1 MTHKEIRSEF
11 YRYFQQQDHKKIL
24 SAPLVPFNDP
34 SLLFTNAGMNQFKD
48 VFLQRESREYK
59 RAVTIQKCLRV
70 SGKHNDFDEVG
81 RTDSHHTFFEML
93 GNFSFG
99 DYFKEKAIALAW
111 EFLTEVLQ
119 IPREKLRVTV
129 FREDDEAAAIW
140 RQVIGLAPEM
150 ISRRDESDNF
160 WQMGD
165 TGPCGPCSEIY
176 FDRGLAF
183 GPAEFS
189 EGNRRFVEIWNLV
202 FMQFQ
207 REANGVLT
215 PLPAPSIDTGMGME
229 RLCASIQGV
238 PGNYQTDLFLPLIE
252 AAADS
257 LACNIDAPEA
267 LVPLRVMADH
277 CRALVFLIA
286 DGILPANDGRGYVL
300 RRLLRRA
307 VKHGLQLKNSRS
319 LLVPICRKVISEM
332 SEWYPELSSNE
343 DFIIEAVDLEEDR
356 FHHTL
361 AGGLKSFLQLV
372 EKTVASDSAVL
383 SGAEVFRLSDTYGFP
398 LDFARDLA
406 VERDLQIDMAGFE
419 RELEAQRQRS
429 RSDQQEKRRSQ
440 VMDIEPAVAPT
451 DFIGYDQP
459 EAEAKLLAIYHEGVE
474 TTKLI
479 SPGEA
484 ILVFNPSPFYAQ
496 AGGQIGD
503 RGTGWSENGFFEV
516 LETRKT
522 PGGIHLHLVKLTRGY
537 LETGSGLR
545 VSIDRRLR
553 RATAAHHT
561 ATHLLHAALREV
573 LGPHVKQSGSYVGP
587 DKLRFD
593 FTQLQA
599 LKREEINKIEQ
610 LVNAKIRENL
620 VIKSNLS
627 DYDEAVRSGAIAIFN
642 DKYGS
647 QVRVVTAGDFSAEL
661 CGGTHADRSGELG
674 LFTIVSEA
682 SIASG
687 IRRIEA
693 LAGEA
698 AWLHLSSQA
707 RISQDLALLLR
718 VKPSD
723 LLQQVKVLQ
732 EKDRQPVEN
741 KTKKADLNNL
751 ASDLARKAFSVGEL
765 NVCLAVIEGLE
776 AKELRGL
783 ADQVR
788 NQVKGL
794 VILAL
799 NGTEKSSLALTLD
812 PALTKKYDAVKIAR
826 ELVAPLNGNG
836 GGRPD
841 FAQAG
846 GDLIKD
852 EEAFRDQVMNVLR
865 RMT

>member
-1 MTHKEIRSEF
+1 MTHKEIRSKF
-11 YRYFQQQDHKKIL
+11 YSFFQQQDHKKVL

-48 VFLQRESREYK
+48 VFLQKETREYK

-99 DYFKEKAIALAW
+99 DYFKERAIVLAW
-111 EFLTEVLQ
+111 EFLTDVLLLS
-119 IPREKLRVTV
+119 PDKLRVTV
-129 FREDDEAAAIW
+129 FREDDEAAGIW
-140 RQVIGLAPEM
+140 RRVIGLAPEM
-150 ISRRDESDNF
+150 ISRRGESDNF
-160 WQMGD
+160 WQMGE

-176 FDRGLAF
+176 FDRGQSF
-183 GPAEFS
+183 GPVEFS

-207 REANGVLT
+207 RELNGDLT

-238 PGNYQTDLFLPLIE
+238 AGNYQTDLFLPLIKS
-252 AAADS
+252 AAVS
-257 LACNIDAPEA
+257 LECNIDDQGASI
-267 LVPLRVMADH
+267 PLQVMADH

-286 DGILPANDGRGYVL
+286 DGVLPANDGRGYVL

-307 VKHGLQLKNSRS
+307 VKHGLHLKNDRN
-319 LLVPICRKVISEM
+319 LLAPVCRKVIEEM
-332 SEWYPELSSNE
+332 TAWYPELGQNE
-343 DFIIEAVDLEEDR
+343 SFIIEVIDIEEDR

-372 EKTVASDSAVL
+372 EKTAASDSRIL
-383 SGAEVFRLSDTYGFP
+383 PGEEVFRLSDTYGFP

-419 RELEAQRQRS
+419 KELEAQRQRS
-429 RSDQQEKRRSQ
+429 RSDQQEKRRSRLT
-440 VMDIEPAVAPT
+440 DIEPAGNAT
-451 DFIGYDQP
+451 NFIGYDQS
-459 EAEAKLLAIYHEGVE
+459 EAEVKLQAIYLQGVE
-474 TTKLI
+474 KKKLAA
-479 SPGEA
+479 PEEA

-496 AGGQIGD
+496 AGGQVGD
-503 RGTGWSENGFFEV
+503 RGSGWGENGFFEV

-522 PGGIHLHLVKLTRGY
+522 ANGIHLHLVKVTRGY
-537 LETGSGLR
+537 LETGAELR

-561 ATHLLHAALREV
+561 ATHLLHSALREV

-599 LKREEINKIEQ
+599 LNRDQLNKIEQ

-620 VIKSNLS
+620 AISSSLS

-661 CGGTHADRSGELG
+661 CGGTHAERTGELG
-674 LFTIVSEA
+674 LFTIASEA
-682 SIASG
+682 SIAAG

-698 AWLHLSSQA
+698 AWLHLSSLA
-707 RISQDLALLLR
+707 RISQDLALMLR
-718 VKPSD
+718 VKSTD
-723 LLQQVKVLQ
+723 LIQQVKSMQ
-732 EKDRQPVEN
+732 EKDRQPAEK
-741 KTKKADLNNL
+741 KTKKSDLQQL
-751 ASDLARKAFSVGEL
+751 ASDLAKNTVSIGEL
-765 NVCLAVIEGLE
+765 KVCLSVIDGFE
-776 AKELRGL
+776 ARELRGL

-788 NQVKGL
+788 DKVKGL
-794 VILAL
+794 VVLAL
-799 NGTEKSSLALTLD
+799 NGPEKSSLALTMD
-812 PALTKKYDAVKIAR
+812 PALTKKYDAVRIAR
-826 ELVAPLNGNG
+826 ELVAPLNGSG

-846 GDLIKD
+846 GDRITD
-852 EEAFRDQVMNVLR
+852 ADAFRSQVINVLR
-865 RMT
+865 RWQ